1 MTGMHPKKGN
11 SWGFCITKISVLL
24 AIVITFLFTASAFAT
39 ALARVNDVPIH
50 DDEIKT
56 RVQSYLR
63 QIGHKRLSPVR
74 MASLEKEVLKKLIE
88 EELLYQ
94 EGLNADLLVTAQE
107 IVAGVE
113 KIRQRFVSQK
123 AYDQALLKEGL
134 SLDDIENGVSRSILI
149 QKTWQRLSQMDAVVR
164 ENRVREMTQQ
174 ADIQI
179 FEAQVSTVAEGR

>member
-1 MTGMHPKKGN
+1 MMEMHPKKEKP
-11 SWGFCITKISVLL
+11 SKFYSIEISVFT
-24 AIVITFLFTASAFAT
+24 AIFIVFLFTASAFAT
-39 ALARVNDVPIH
+39 ALARVNDVQIH
-50 DDEIKT
+50 DYEIKV

-74 MASLEKEVLKKLIE
+74 MALLEKEVLKKLIE

-94 EGLNADLLVTAQE
+94 EGLNADLLVTEQE

-123 AYDQALLKEGL
+123 AYDKALSKEGL
-134 SLDDIENGVSRSILI
+134 GLDDIENGVSRAILI
-149 QKTWQRLSQMDAVVR
+149 QKTWQRFSQMDMVVR
-164 ENRVREMTQQ
+164 ANRVREMTEQ

-179 FEAQVSTVAEGR
+179 FEAQVSTVAESE